1 METAAVQDNGIETS
15 HGTAMRVISMGD
27 VADTVE
33 SVEACQDELT
43 IEDGSLGNGCD
54 VQGAQVVGG
63 NGSMVSG
70 SIVGAGAQLGAAE
83 DVGASPFGAESEA
96 APSNGSPRPSNW
108 RERSRT
114 AKRHWAQRNVWNGKY
129 EGSE

>member
-1 METAAVQDNGIETS
+1 MDERAAIVEGNET
-15 HGTAMRVISMGD
+15 
-27 VADTVE
+27 
-33 SVEACQDELT
+33 CQGELT

-70 SIVGAGAQLGAAE
+70 SIIGAGALLGAAE
-83 DVGASPFGAESEA
+83 DVGARPFGAESEA